1 MAEYYVGIDIGGMTI
16 KGIVLDK
23 DGKALCEDV
32 AVTGSENGLGF
43 YVRHNRRTRL
53 FNAQKVRRRQEDAH
67 VGVGCPGI
75 IDSENWRSGVFGPT
89 SICAT
94 IPLQAS

>member
-32 AVTGSENGLGF
+32 AVTGSENG
-43 YVRHNRRTRL
+43 
-53 FNAQKVRRRQEDAH
+53 
-67 VGVGCPGI
+67 GI
-75 IDSENWRSGVFGPT
+75 L
-89 SICAT
+89 CAT
-94 IPLQAS
+94 